1 MRRYRGILT
10 FIIIGTIILFSLVG
24 CGSKDGTADFS
35 YSNGIDDNGFW
46 ENIKALDYVKLCSY
60 NGISVPKEIHEI
72 TDEAVKEQVDSILSG
87 NPDREEIKD
96 RAVADNDTVNI
107 DYVGSI
113 DGVEFEGGSTQ
124 GRGTD
129 VTIGVTQYI
138 DDFLD
143 QLVGHK
149 PGETFDINVTFPND
163 YGNDELKGKD
173 AVFKCTINY
182 IVKETEV
189 TEPTD
194 EYVAKIL
201 APKYSW
207 KTVAEMQDG
216 IRSDLQ
222 KTAVSEYVQQY
233 LTDNTTVKSVPKSL
247 LKYQQDSMLKYY
259 QTYADQMN
267 MKMDDFL
274 TTYVG
279 VSNTKELLKKSE
291 EDNKQ
296 NAEYCLIVQAIAED
310 AGIKVTDEDVAAYF
324 KDVVGTDDY
333 SMYKESYGMGYLKL
347 NTLQQNVLD
356 YVVEKA
362 VLE

>member
-1 MRRYRGILT
+1 M
-10 FIIIGTIILFSLVG
+10 LFSLAG
-24 CGSKDGTADFS
+24 CGAKKETADFS
-35 YSNGIDDNGFW
+35 YSNGIDDNGYW
-46 ENIKALDYVKLCSY
+46 ENIKALDYVDLCSY
-60 NGISVPKEIHEI
+60 NGISVPKNIHEI
-72 TDEAVKEQVDSILSG
+72 TDEAVKEKVDSILSE
-87 NPDREEIKD
+87 NPDREKITD
-96 RAVADNDTVNI
+96 RAVADKDTVNI

-143 QLVGHK
+143 QIVGHK
-149 PGETFDINVTFPND
+149 PGETFDVNVTFPKD
-163 YGNDELKGKD
+163 YGKEELNGKD
-173 AVFKCTINY
+173 AVFKCTVNY

-194 EYVAKIL
+194 EYVEKVL
-201 APKYSW
+201 APIYSW
-207 KTVAEMQDG
+207 KTVAEMKDG
-216 IRSDLQ
+216 IRYDLQ
-222 KTAVSEYVQQY
+222 KTAISDYVQQY
-233 LTDNTTVKSVPKSL
+233 ITDNTTVKSVPKSL
-247 LKYQQDSMLKYY
+247 LKYQQDSMVNYY
-259 QTYADQMN
+259 KTYADQMN

-274 TTYVG
+274 TQYVG

-333 SMYKESYGMGYLKL
+333 SAYKESYGMGYLKL

-362 VLE
+362 ALE